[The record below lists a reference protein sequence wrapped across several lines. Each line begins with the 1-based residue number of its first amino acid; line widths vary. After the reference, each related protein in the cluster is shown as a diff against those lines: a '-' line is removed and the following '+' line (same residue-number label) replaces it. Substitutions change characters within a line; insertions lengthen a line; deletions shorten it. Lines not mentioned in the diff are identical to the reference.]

1 MRNRTELIIAID
13 GYSSCGKS
21 TLAKALAKHLGYVF
35 IDSGAMYRGVAL
47 YCLQNNLIENGKI
60 NVELLERS
68 LTDIHLEFR
77 KNDSDGQDLYL
88 NGINSESQI
97 RSTEVAGIVS
107 VVAATP
113 SVRKKLVEEQRKMGQ
128 QGGIVMD
135 GRDIGSIVFPDAD
148 LKLFVT
154 ADPDVR
160 TQRRFDELSSKGI
173 TVELEEVKKNLLE
186 RDRLDSTRL
195 DSPLLKTVDAILL
208 DNTNLSREDQLKF
221 ALDLVREKRE
231 K

>member
-68 LTDIHLEFR
+68 LADIHLEFR